1 MNKEN
6 GYVLIGVG
14 VLTPFLLSMVED
26 CPFSISVLFGI
37 LILLSGIICLII
49 ANKREKKKNEIEQGS
64 IKSQQTGSYSI
75 NSNRYMGKRI
85 MTVDDYVLPYPVWIL
100 SGFVAAAVI
109 FGFMA
114 TFVTI
119 ISSILSGNQGNWTVA
134 FILWGIT
141 VLITVFDLIGYF
153 SNKKETIDT
162 LRSSEMH
169 LRRKAE
175 MVGAKRDRQNNLDKA
190 ELLMKQKQQVSD
202 MGYQKYH
209 NAANQKE
216 GDWAIAG
223 GIAQGLGGIGAG
235 LFAAASTIQNNAKI
249 RQDNEIRTAYRGM
262 VMMETAKQ
270 MNDLDRKAEA
280 LRNKTVAQ
288 YTVNENTA
296 ELFNN
301 LTISREY
308 YRSTWGPVV
317 VKLKVQNHGNETVF
331 GSINVVLERK
341 GKQVASCPAL
351 LPDEGIQPEK
361 EGVCYSL
368 CTPAKLDR
376 FALVSK
382 NAIKNPW
389 HDSMLI
395 SGIKLWTK

>member
-14 VLTPFLLSMVED
+14 ILTPFLLSMVED
-26 CPFSISVLFGI
+26 CPLSISVLFGI
-37 LILLSGIICLII
+37 LILLSGIICLIV
-49 ANKREKKKNEIEQGS
+49 ANNREKKKNEIEQGVFE
-64 IKSQQTGSYSI
+64 SQQTDSYSSD
-75 NSNRYMGKRI
+75 NNRHMGKRI
-85 MTVDDYVLPYPVWIL
+85 MSVDDYVLPYPTWIL
-100 SGFVAAAVI
+100 SGFVAAAAI

-114 TFVTI
+114 IFVTI
-119 ISSILSGNQGNWTVA
+119 ISSILSGNQSNWTVT

-141 VLITVFDLIGYF
+141 ILIIAFDLIAYF

-162 LRSSEMH
+162 LRSNEMH

-175 MVGAKRDRQNNLDKA
+175 MVGAKRDRQNNLDRA
-190 ELLMKQKQQVSD
+190 DLLMRQKQQVSD

-262 VMMETAKQ
+262 VMMETAKE
-270 MNDLDRKAEA
+270 MKDLDMQAA
-280 LRNKTVAQ
+280 VLRNKTVSE
-288 YTVNENTA
+288 YTVSENTT
-296 ELFNN
+296 ELFNA

-308 YRSTWGPVV
+308 YRSSWGPVV
-317 VKLKVQNHGNETVF
+317 VKLKVQNHGNKTIF

-368 CTPAKLDR
+368 CTPARLDR
-376 FALVSK
+376 FALVNK
-382 NAIKNPW
+382 NSIKNPW